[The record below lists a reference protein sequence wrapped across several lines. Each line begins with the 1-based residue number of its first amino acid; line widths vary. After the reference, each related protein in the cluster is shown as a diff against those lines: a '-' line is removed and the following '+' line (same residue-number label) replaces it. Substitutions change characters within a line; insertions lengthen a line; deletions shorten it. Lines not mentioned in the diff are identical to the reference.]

1 MAGLIAEVIPLR
13 RFQRTKG
20 IFDYLVPSGL
30 TISPGDVVAIP
41 FLKSTMPG
49 LVINLANKNSDRPLK
64 QIAKLLRRQALTRE
78 QLALIDW
85 LANYSAV
92 SIASAANIFKLD
104 KYVTRTQPAAAPP
117 MKKKVLAQPQPQLN
131 LVVSSN
137 KQVRQLVDSL
147 VNKVLARQQ
156 QVLLLVPEQYTLTR
170 WQAQLAVKPEVIY
183 HSRLSRPAAAK
194 VWESVRLARSKFI
207 IGTRAALWLPYLD
220 LGGIIITQAESE
232 SYFQSEQNPR
242 YDALAAAT
250 QLAKIWHAALAKISV
265 APRLESWY
273 AAKIKQEK
281 WQIFS
286 NPAGSFSV
294 LDVGQQPPG
303 AKAEAL
309 TDAVVSAINRSMA
322 RKEKIL
328 LYLNKRGEASFS
340 QCQDCGYIAIC
351 ANCRR
356 PLASLTDGKSLFCF
370 HCNLEVSAAIPCP
383 KCDSL
388 RINYKG
394 YGLSKL
400 FRVVR
405 KIWPRE
411 KVCLLE
417 GKLNKK
423 LLQQAAESNMI
434 IGNRTAVRALDFT
447 SLGLS
452 VLIRPDIELNLPE
465 FRSVE
470 RLWQLARHL
479 QSVSR
484 QLIVQTQFPEHY
496 LWRALKQNRADDW
509 YANELK
515 QRRLYNYPPFSKL
528 LRLSV
533 SEPSQELACA
543 QAQALKKLL
552 RQNGFTREIIGP
564 YQNYFGVRHKK
575 WVYHILLKLPPDF
588 QTPALWPILPAEVI
602 VEADPWLVLS

>member
-1 MAGLIAEVIPLR
+1 
-13 RFQRTKG
+13 
-20 IFDYLVPSGL
+20 
-30 TISPGDVVAIP
+30 
-41 FLKSTMPG
+41 
-49 LVINLANKNSDRPLK
+49 
-64 QIAKLLRRQALTRE
+64 
-78 QLALIDW
+78 
-85 LANYSAV
+85 
-92 SIASAANIFKLD
+92 
-104 KYVTRTQPAAAPP
+104 
-117 MKKKVLAQPQPQLN
+117 
-131 LVVSSN
+131 
-137 KQVRQLVDSL
+137 
-147 VNKVLARQQ
+147 
-156 QVLLLVPEQYTLTR
+156 
-170 WQAQLAVKPEVIY
+170 
-183 HSRLSRPAAAK
+183 
-194 VWESVRLARSKFI
+194 
-207 IGTRAALWLPYLD
+207 
-220 LGGIIITQAESE
+220 
-232 SYFQSEQNPR
+232 
-242 YDALAAAT
+242 
-250 QLAKIWHAALAKISV
+250 
-265 APRLESWY
+265 
-273 AAKIKQEK
+273 
-281 WQIFS
+281 
-286 NPAGSFSV
+286 
-294 LDVGQQPPG
+294 
-303 AKAEAL
+303 
-309 TDAVVSAINRSMA
+309 
-322 RKEKIL
+322 
-328 LYLNKRGEASFS
+328 
-340 QCQDCGYIAIC
+340 
-351 ANCRR
+351 
-356 PLASLTDGKSLFCF
+356 
-370 HCNLEVSAAIPCP
+370 
-383 KCDSL
+383 L

-400 FRVVR
+400 CRVVR

-496 LWRALKQNRADDW
+496 LWRTLKQNRADDW